1 MEKLLYFLRH
11 GQAQSNA
18 NGFYAGQM
26 DVPLTEKGMEQAKA
40 VRPLLQ
46 NIFFDKLYCSD
57 LQRAKTTASLALPQY
72 TPIYTDRIREI
83 SVGELA
89 GLFPAECEEKYGE
102 AYKEAQRSVDYSP
115 FGGENCEMLDKR
127 VFAFLD
133 EITSIPED
141 KIIGVVCHAGVMKSA
156 ARYVLRDLYPGLIVD
171 NCAVCVFGLE
181 NGKWRLINW
190 NVTVEL

>member
-18 NGFYAGQM
+18 NGFYAGQL
-26 DVPLTEKGMEQAKA
+26 DVPLTEKGIEQAKA

-46 NIFFDKLYCSD
+46 NVLFDKLYCSD
-57 LQRAKTTASLALPQY
+57 LQRAKMTASLALPQY
-72 TPIYTDRIREI
+72 TPIYTDRIREV
-83 SVGELA
+83 SVGALA
-89 GLFPAECEEKYGE
+89 SLTPAACEEKYGDV
-102 AYKEAQRSVDYSP
+102 YKEARKISDYSP

-141 KIIGVVCHAGVMKSA
+141 EIIGVVCHAGVMKSA